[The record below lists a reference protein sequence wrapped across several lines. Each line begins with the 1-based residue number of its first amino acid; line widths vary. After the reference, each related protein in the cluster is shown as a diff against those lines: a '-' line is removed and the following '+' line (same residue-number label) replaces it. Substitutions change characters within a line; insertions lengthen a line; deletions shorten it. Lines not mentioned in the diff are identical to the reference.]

1 MKHFYAFILLAL
13 VVVSCGAP
21 SGHFRLEGKLRNFNQ
36 GEFYLYGLDGRGR
49 LDTILVSE
57 GRFFYEAPIDE
68 PSAFSLIFPNF
79 SEVPVFAESGVT
91 VKLNGDASHLKEVR
105 LKGTKENDLM
115 TEFRLKVAEATPPQA
130 LKEAEAFI
138 HANPSTVS
146 SLYILNKFFLMKANA
161 DYKKAAA
168 LCKEMAKAQP
178 NNEQVRSLSKLL
190 KNLRT
195 FANGKQLPSFSA
207 VDIKGQRVSNASL
220 TGDVNVITVWAT
232 WNYDSGNMMRQLR
245 QQKKEYGLR
254 LGLLSICVDASKSDC
269 RRTMDRDSLTWN
281 IICDGQMLDSPI
293 LAQLGIADVPFNLVA
308 DRSGKVLAVN
318 LDPTHMKLQI
328 KKSLK

>member
-1 MKHFYAFILLAL
+1 
-13 VVVSCGAP
+13 
-21 SGHFRLEGKLRNFNQ
+21 
-36 GEFYLYGLDGRGR
+36 
-49 LDTILVSE
+49 
-57 GRFFYEAPIDE
+57 
-68 PSAFSLIFPNF
+68 
-79 SEVPVFAESGVT
+79 
-91 VKLNGDASHLKEVR
+91 
-105 LKGTKENDLM
+105 
-115 TEFRLKVAEATPPQA
+115 
-130 LKEAEAFI
+130 
-138 HANPSTVS
+138 
-146 SLYILNKFFLMKANA
+146 MKANA

-195 FANGKQLPSFSA
+195 FANGQQLPSFSA

-245 QQKKEYGLR
+245 QQKKEYGSR

-293 LAQLGIADVPFNLVA
+293 LAQLGIADVPYNLVA

>member
-190 KNLRT
+190 KNLRS
-195 FANGKQLPSFSA
+195 FANGQQLPSFSA

-245 QQKKEYGLR
+245 QQKKEYGSR

>member
-57 GRFFYEAPIDE
+57 GRFFYEASIDE

-79 SEVPVFAESGVT
+79 SEVPVFAESGGT

-195 FANGKQLPSFSA
+195 FANGQQLPSFSA

-245 QQKKEYGLR
+245 QQKKEYGSR

-293 LAQLGIADVPFNLVA
+293 LAQLGIADVPYNLVA